1 MKDWDYARLTHD
13 AAQAGGVEEYIATI
27 RQAGFSDGKSS
38 MYPWIPVAVGAG
50 CLLKVAFDKAID
62 SYRGWKEKKARLK
75 NEEEIAKSQ
84 LIDMCT
90 SHPSCE
96 GAETVHD

>member
-62 SYRGWKEKKARLK
+62 SYRGWKEKK
-75 NEEEIAKSQ
+75 
-84 LIDMCT
+84 
-90 SHPSCE
+90 
-96 GAETVHD
+96 GG